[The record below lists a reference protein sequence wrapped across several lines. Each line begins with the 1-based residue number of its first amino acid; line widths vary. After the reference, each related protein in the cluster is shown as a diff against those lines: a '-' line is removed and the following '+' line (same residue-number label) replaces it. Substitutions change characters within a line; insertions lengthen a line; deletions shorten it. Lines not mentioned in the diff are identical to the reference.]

1 MSKYLDQLNSK
12 NTLTDADQF
21 VIIDSQDNNNNKRVT
36 KAVMATVFGG
46 GGGGSSELI
55 TESLVYNG
63 YDIELNLSDWKDI
76 QSMNLQAGKYLILA
90 MAGCKR
96 TVTTAQVWQLRIQ
109 NATSNTTLS
118 AANDNTPS
126 NTTQFSQLNC
136 WAIVELTAENTT
148 IKTQARATTT
158 SASYITK
165 DTQTPVG
172 NATQLIAIKL
182 DGISGGSSYS
192 LPIANETTLGGVKT
206 DMNKKGIAVSGTGI
220 IGFVDD
226 VFGDIEIVYDNDERL
241 SFKLNGECVNEV
253 NLALSDNEYK
263 NSDTSRHGLMP
274 KLNGEDNNV
283 LSGLG
288 AWTTGLIYKGQ
299 LSDKDIND
307 SLYARD
313 GYYHLANNCTNV
325 PVPGKDHIL
334 LSMWVAD
341 GAYQYAYVLDAT
353 IRKIYVR
360 YYDDLGSNFYPWTEI
375 GSGGSMPTDN
385 WLLGNGSIDLYNNN
399 SLLNIINGESI
410 DFQSEIANNII
421 NGANISDNSAGDPM
435 VSNSVSGDK
444 IVIKNVNNSAVKG
457 KDINIENVNSSL
469 VSGRNHSIGI
479 QPDSTIIR
487 NINVSGLGVKNA
499 WHSNAEYLSH
509 GDNENVLVNP
519 IFQNTKFTGKSRY
532 IVQDGNSSIESF
544 FINVGGLLDPTIILI
559 DPSIQFVSIDLHITY
574 IFSKAN
580 KDNRIQLSF
589 TTVKATL
596 LVDMYNYTYSYRVI
610 NSQALGLDIVSG
622 INFITELRGEVW
634 NHNMGYLQLMGS
646 INPYEFFAQTSENP
660 TGNTL
665 DTYITAEM
673 HTIKNDVM
681 YGN

>member
-1 MSKYLDQLNSK
+1 MSKYLDQLDQKTS
-12 NTLTDADQF
+12 LVDADQF

-36 KAVMATVFGG
+36 KAVMDTVFGQ

-55 TESLVYNG
+55 TNALVYTG
-63 YDIELNLSDWKDI
+63 SDIELNIADWKDI

-136 WAIVELTAENTT
+136 WAIVELTAENST

-206 DMNKKGIAVSGTGI
+206 DMNNGGIYVTGTGI
-220 IGFVDD
+220 IKLVDD
-226 VFGDIEIVYDNDERL
+226 LFGEIEILYDDTERL
-241 SFKLNGECVNEV
+241 YFRIINGSVTEDKLSLDDVTTG
-253 NLALSDNEYK
+253 
-263 NSDTSRHGLMP
+263 DTDTTRHGYMP
-274 KLNGEDNNV
+274 KLIGDSAYLLNGVGEWV
-283 LSGLG
+283 S
-288 AWTTGLIYKGQ
+288 GLIYRGT
-299 LSDKDIND
+299 LSNLDID
-307 SLYARD
+307 DPTYATG
-313 GYYHLANNCTNV
+313 GYYHLLSDCTNV
-325 PVPGKDHIL
+325 PISGKEYIL
-334 LSMWVAD
+334 LSLWSGD
-341 GAYQYAYVLDAT
+341 GAYQYAYTMDPNS
-353 IRKIYVR
+353 IKIYIR

-375 GSGGSMPTDN
+375 GSGGSLPTDN
-385 WLLGNGSIDLYNNN
+385 WLLGNGSIDLYNMS

-410 DFQSEIANNII
+410 DFQSEMYNNRI
-421 NGANISDNSAGDPM
+421 NGTNISDNGAGNPM
-435 VSNSVSGDK
+435 
-444 IVIKNVNNSAVKG
+444 VNNSVNGDNIIIKDVNNSSIVG
-457 KDINIENVNSSL
+457 KEINVEKVNSSI
-469 VSGRNHSIGI
+469 VSGRNHNIGL
-479 QPDSTIIR
+479 QPDSTDVR
-487 NINVSGLGVKNA
+487 NVKVSGLGVNNA
-499 WHSNAEYLSH
+499 WHSNAEYLAS
-509 GDNENVLVNP
+509 GNNGTDN
-519 IFQNTKFTGKSRY
+519 IFQNTKYTGKSSY
-532 IVQDGNSSIESF
+532 TILDGAASSEDYLID
-544 FINVGGLLDPTIILI
+544 VGGLLDPTLILL
-559 DPSIQFVSIDLHITY
+559 DPTIQFVSIDLHITY

-660 TGNTL
+660 TGYTL

>member
-46 GGGGSSELI
+46 GGGSSEL
-55 TESLVYNG
+55 TTNTLVYTG
-63 YDIELNLSDWKDI
+63 SDIQLGNAAWTDI
-76 QSMNLQAGKYLILA
+76 QSMNLQAGLYLLI
-90 MAGCKR
+90 
-96 TVTTAQVWQLRIQ
+96 
-109 NATSNTTLS
+109 STTLFKRLTTS
-118 AANDNTPS
+118 AQLWEFRLYDSTNNAVLAGGAEYTPS
-126 NTTQFSQLNC
+126 MSVQYATGNLN
-136 WAIVELTAENTT
+136 AIIELTGENTT
-148 IKTQARATTT
+148 IKVQARATSSTL
-158 SASYITK
+158 SYATK
-165 DTQTPVG
+165 DSTNSQKGTIF
-172 NATQLIAIKL
+172 TSIKL

-192 LPIANETTLGGVKT
+192 LPIANETTLGGIKT

-334 LSMWVAD
+334 LSMWLAD
-341 GAYQYAYVLDAT
+341 GAYQYAYVLDAS
-353 IRKIYVR
+353 IRKVYIR

-375 GSGGSMPTDN
+375 GSGGSLPTDN
-385 WLLGNGSIDLYNNN
+385 WLLGNGSIDLYNMS

-410 DFQSEIANNII
+410 DFQSEMYNNRI
-421 NGANISDNSAGDPM
+421 NGTNISDNGAGNPM
-435 VSNSVSGDK
+435 
-444 IVIKNVNNSAVKG
+444 VNNSVNGDNIIIKDVNNSSIVG
-457 KDINIENVNSSL
+457 KKINVEKVNSSI
-469 VSGRNHSIGI
+469 VSGRNHNIGL
-479 QPDSTIIR
+479 QPDSTDVR
-487 NINVSGLGVKNA
+487 NVKVSGLGVNNA

-589 TTVKATL
+589 TTVKSTL

-660 TGNTL
+660 TGYTL